1 VLLTHLH
8 AYCSGAINW
17 LSNYWIHIMTYP
29 QPLVI
34 PRNKDIS
41 LFDLGIVAFWDSSIH
56 QIGD

>member
-1 VLLTHLH
+1 
-8 AYCSGAINW
+8 
-17 LSNYWIHIMTYP
+17 MTYP